1 MKQDA
6 LTVAAMLSVQNPFV
20 HPRGGGRERRERVRE
35 AMEEF
40 AVTEGDHI
48 TYLNVFNSFEE
59 AGSDSEWCKDNCLNY
74 RALVRAGEIRQQL
87 TRYEIAESCVHSP
100 RDGKGAGLLEPR
112 CANAVFCL
120 PPWDLLG

>member
-1 MKQDA
+1 M
-6 LTVAAMLSVQNPFV
+6 AAMLSVQNPFV

-59 AGSDSEWCKDNCLNY
+59 ADADSEWCKDNCLNY

-87 TRYEIAESCVHSP
+87 SRYEFM
-100 RDGKGAGLLEPR
+100 R
-112 CANAVFCL
+112 
-120 PPWDLLG
+120 